1 MNAEPLN
8 FALRDT
14 SPPPARSA
22 GAPRDSD
29 FLATALSKVGEGDRA
44 AFAQVY
50 HHTSAKLFGVCLRV
64 LGNRSEAEDALQEAF
79 IKVWLKAA
87 AFDPARSSPITWLAA
102 LARNT
107 AIDRLRAR
115 ASRPSEPLGSEA
127 LAIADSSASPA
138 DRLEASEQSRFVARC
153 IDQLEPGQAAAIRGA
168 FFGGATYAELASR
181 ESVPL
186 GTMKSWVRRGLASLK
201 SAYSASG
208 ALDGDPRRQPAPEAQ
223 RALLFR
229 PLPTRLH

>member
-8 FALRDT
+8 LGLRET
-14 SPPPARSA
+14 SPPLARSTSA
-22 GAPRDSD
+22 RRASDS
-29 FLATALSKVGEGDRA
+29 LAAALSKVGDGDRG

-50 HHTSAKLFGVCLRV
+50 HHASAKLFGVCLRV

-115 ASRPSEPLGSEA
+115 ASRPSEPLSSEA
-127 LAIADSSASPA
+127 LGVPDSSASPA
-138 DRLEASEQSRFVARC
+138 DRLEASDQSRLVARC
-153 IDQLEPGQAAAIRGA
+153 IDQLEARQAAAIRGA

-201 SAYSASG
+201 SAFSASG
-208 ALDGDPRRQPAPEAQ
+208 ALEGDPRRQRAPDAQ